1 VADSNRAFKYFRE
14 NKQKGH
20 GPEIKSSLHQKRRM
34 IDPISKN
41 TLNVGP
47 HHHLPPSPPPPFSIS
62 KNNKVKRKGKH
73 ASSTENRRGVWECI
87 VWPLILQINRQY
99 FTLQEYR
106 AKTDEFNR
114 LYNVRP
120 PSSPK
125 FSGGLISLVDK
136 GLLLKNKEGPYSI
149 DYRLI
154 PYIRKKVKLEYGF
167 AAKETYAKQ

>member
-14 NKQKGH
+14 NKQKDH

-47 HHHLPPSPPPPFSIS
+47 HPPIPYFPPPFSIS

-73 ASSTENRRGVWECI
+73 ASSTENRRRVWECI

-99 FTLQEYR
+99 FTLQEYC

-120 PSSPK
+120 PSSAIFRRPHIV
-125 FSGGLISLVDK
+125 S
-136 GLLLKNKEGPYSI
+136 
-149 DYRLI
+149 R
-154 PYIRKKVKLEYGF
+154 
-167 AAKETYAKQ
+167 

>member
-1 VADSNRAFKYFRE
+1 M
-14 NKQKGH
+14 GL
-20 GPEIKSSLHQKRRM
+20 KSKVVCIRRM
-34 IDPISKN
+34 IDPINKN

-47 HHHLPPSPPPPFSIS
+47 HPPHPPSPPPPPFSIS
-62 KNNKVKRKGKH
+62 KNNKAKRKGKH
-73 ASSTENRRGVWECI
+73 ASSTENRRRVWECI

-120 PSSPK
+120 PSSSK

-136 GLLLKNKEGPYSI
+136 GLLLKNKEGLYSI
-149 DYRLI
+149 DYRLV
-154 PYIRKKVKLEYGF
+154 PYMRKKVKLEYGF
-167 AAKETYAKQ
+167 AAKGTYAKQ

>member
-14 NKQKGH
+14 SKQKGY
-20 GPEIKSSLHQKRRM
+20 GLEIKSSLHQKRRM
-34 IDPISKN
+34 IDPINKN
-41 TLNVGP
+41 ILNVGP
-47 HHHLPPSPPPPFSIS
+47 HPPSSPPFSIS

-73 ASSTENRRGVWECI
+73 ASSTENRRRVWECI

-120 PSSPK
+120 PSSSK

-136 GLLLKNKEGPYSI
+136 GLLLKNKEGLYSI
-149 DYRLI
+149 DYRLV
-154 PYIRKKVKLEYGF
+154 PYMRKKVKLEYGF